1 MAFDQTGSAGV
12 MTLDPDEVE
21 TSPTEKALDPS
32 EVEDA
37 PSVRQSASTQ
47 SAASSSEQSLP
58 AGGTGPLPGIPQPQA
73 DMRVPSIGET
83 LTGVNPDQDPKALYN
98 YGQNA
103 IPRAVQGAREV
114 GRGQYI
120 KGATDILGGVNE
132 GMGSQ
137 VLPVGSAPAAVAK
150 GLVGSVAG
158 AAAAPYVVKKLGGSP
173 DAQALAGEVGAALP
187 LAAGVGAD
195 LLRSPRP
202 EVLPPVRPAS
212 VEVPEVGNLLSAGEP
227 ATVDASAQ
235 PNPGPVPR
243 SEAASP
249 EVRYRNGQPFVQD
262 NKTGWWQ
269 PQTANGDGSP
279 VQADITVHKAGK
291 VSGIDEATGLPIVD
305 RSQPSEIP
313 FSARGEDL
321 PPQTGTA
328 SPMSSEAEAI
338 SARAAGS
345 SQPDT
350 SQQGDIQGKLA
361 SVGLNGGETNSILD
375 MYGLDP
381 HAENA
386 PETALDAAGK
396 PWDEQVRDAY
406 STLADQR
413 GIPVNSNDDLFRD
426 QNTARDARNAVEQV
440 ISHVYP
446 EAESNTATGPSATE
460 DTALSSE
467 TQQSSN
473 GSARKQSITLSPDEV
488 EDGPGASE
496 ADTARQNYGNFLDR
510 VGTRVA
516 MESHGQDILDRME
529 EAGESPREVSD
540 KFWNETYFDLPAPV
554 QQRFTRMLKNVS
566 GFEPGDTIAVRPDKS
581 SIVAKDWADVANGL
595 LPEKAEHL
603 EGTERGLTALMKEA
617 NDRFSDARNS
627 TQQAPEQPRPL
638 TGARPVLQ
646 AHNPAQ
652 SASGSLM
659 PAQSTPSVM
668 PVRPALTAGTARA
681 VVSPAQIRPGVIPG
695 SPETQSP
702 VSLAKG
708 DQVTLPDGSTG
719 TVSYLD
725 PMMRIARVRTSDG
738 RNVSARLSALK
749 PSGGVKQA
757 VNQSGATVRSAP
769 TQDLTFDPQR
779 FQYKLNTNPQGV
791 TDLLKGNRWND
802 DLAGVISV
810 WRDPADG
817 KTYVVNGHHRAM
829 LAKETGT
836 PQVAVRYL
844 KAPDAASARAIGA
857 LQNIA
862 EGRGTPVDAAKFFR
876 DSGLTPADL
885 EAKGIS
891 MGEAT
896 AANGL
901 ALSRLSPQLFDDAVS
916 GKLRQGRAIAI
927 GKAAPEIE
935 QQEVLLKLIDRAE
948 VKGKRVSDD
957 TIEELGRMVRGAQT
971 HSATQNTLFGA
982 HEETRN
988 LALEKAEVS
997 NYIRETLGRERK
1009 LFAHVSDEGRAEQLG
1024 AAGNLIKAKTNAG
1037 IAERAGQAQELYDRL
1052 STRVGAV
1059 NDLLDRAAAKLAK
1072 GDDSNVVKREAYTA
1086 TRTALAE
1093 ALNGPEAGRPQPVQV
1108 HPGRASLS
1116 PAETRN
1122 RPGAVAQVKPALPG
1136 LENAVRE
1143 QSAAQAEE
1151 RGRQLGNELS
1161 RPRGDI
1167 EKAAGEMERNSP
1179 LFEGSEANP
1188 QSGLFGKEKPQS
1200 QTLYSGGAVFD
1211 PEAWKTLFPDVA
1223 ERFSDWVSDKED
1235 EGDKQ
1240 AAIMRETRGELDR
1253 KVSIAAKQL
1262 EKVQRDFRVRPRQ
1275 DALDFFNAAEGV
1287 TPMNSIPAKDQALA
1301 ATFKSYFDKMKAD
1314 LQSLN
1319 PNVLRDFIENYFPH
1333 IWERPSRAAT
1343 VFQQVLSGKR
1353 PFAGSGAFLRQRT
1366 IPTIQD
1372 GLALGLK
1379 PVSYNPVDL
1388 FLAKYHEMSRFLM
1401 GHKTLGMMKDAG
1413 TAKLVRPG
1421 TAPPDGWTQ
1430 LDDRI
1435 GTVMSTDADGN
1446 LVIRGHYYAPAPAAK
1461 VFNAYVS
1468 KGLAGH
1474 SAIFDTL
1481 QAANNRLNA
1490 LQLGISAFHA
1500 TTTAV
1505 NAAASDI
1512 ALGAQQITEGK
1523 PLQGMKNIAEG
1534 VTYVP
1539 SMVSTFHNGSKL
1551 MKEYL
1556 SPGSYAKFAREADA
1570 VSLAGGRIKQ
1580 NTIEIKPLT
1589 QAIHDLKAGAV
1600 GSALKKT
1607 IPAIIDASSRPI
1619 MEYWVPRMKLGAFYD
1634 MAHNVLDT
1642 ADREGWDDERIR
1654 SRMQTAW
1661 DSIDNRFG
1669 QMVYD
1674 NLFWN
1679 KALRDVL
1686 MASTRS
1692 VGWNAG
1698 TIRELGG
1705 AALDTV
1711 QQAGKVVSGKAPE
1724 LTDRMGF
1731 AIGMT
1736 VSAGLLGSAIY
1747 YLLNGE
1753 RPQTWK
1759 DAYFPGKKG
1768 EARMSIPGYMKDVVA
1783 YAHDPK
1789 QTILN
1794 KMSPVLSMLSAALEN
1809 RDFYGTEIRHP
1820 DDPVVQQLWQL
1831 AKFAGAEA
1839 MPFSV
1844 RGVQKLVQQKG
1855 SLESSLSGQVREA
1868 LKNPKELVAGQFG
1881 VQPAPAY
1888 IQNSPALNRA
1898 HEYDRANMPPGTRTQ
1913 GQAEKQ
1919 RLRAAIAVQY
1929 RSGHPDRPAIENL
1942 VREGKLTQKE
1952 VNSAI
1957 TTSKTDPLV
1966 RAARPLHLDQLLNVY
1981 ADADQTE
1988 RRELRP
1994 IIARKAGDVRKEMDP
2009 GRRAALRAA
2018 LEEVLRRGSSGQD
2031 SGSRRGVSM
2040 P

>member
-1 MAFDQTGSAGV
+1 

-21 TSPTEKALDPS
+21 TSPVEKALDPS

-37 PSVRQSASTQ
+37 PGPRQSAPTQ
-47 SAASSSEQSLP
+47 SAASSPGQLLP
-58 AGGTGPLPGIPQPQA
+58 AGATGPLPGIPRPQV
-73 DMRVPSIGET
+73 DMRAPSIGET
-83 LTGVNPDQDPKALYN
+83 LTGVNPNQAPQNTYD
-98 YGQNA
+98 YGQSA

-114 GRGQYI
+114 GSGQYV
-120 KGATDILGGVNE
+120 KGATDVLGGVNE
-132 GMGSQ
+132 ALGSQ
-137 VLPVGSAPAAVAK
+137 LLPVGSAPAAIAK
-150 GLVGSVAG
+150 GLAGSVAG
-158 AAAAPYVVKKLGGSP
+158 AAAAPYVVRKLGGSS

-195 LLRSPRP
+195 LLRRPRP
-202 EVLPPVRPAS
+202 EVLPPVRPSS
-212 VEVPEVGNLLSAGEP
+212 VEVPEAGNLLTAGEP
-227 ATVDASAQ
+227 ATVDASQTPPQ
-235 PNPGPVPR
+235 PEPGI
-243 SEAASP
+243 ASP
-249 EVRYRNGQPFVQD
+249 ARRSQP
-262 NKTGWWQ
+262 
-269 PQTANGDGSP
+269 
-279 VQADITVHKAGK
+279 ADITVHRAGK

-313 FSARGEDL
+313 LSARGEDL
-321 PPQTGTA
+321 PPQTATA
-328 SPMSSEAEAI
+328 GAMSPEAEAI
-338 SARAAGS
+338 SARAAES
-345 SQPDT
+345 PQETPE
-350 SQQGDIQGKLA
+350 QGDIQDKLA
-361 SVGLNGGETNSILD
+361 SVGLHGDEANSILD
-375 MYGLDP
+375 MYGIDP
-381 HAENA
+381 HEADIPQSA
-386 PETALDAAGK
+386 HFAAGR
-396 PWDEQVRDAY
+396 PWDEQLQDAY
-406 STLADQR
+406 TTLANQR
-413 GIPVNSNDDLFRD
+413 GIPAKSGDDLYQD
-426 QNTARDARNAVEQV
+426 EDTARDARNAVEQV

-446 EAESNTATGPSATE
+446 ETGSDRETAPGATE
-460 DTALSSE
+460 VPASSSE
-467 TQQSSN
+467 MQQGRN
-473 GSARKQSITLSPDEV
+473 RPAREQSITLSPDEV
-488 EDGPGASE
+488 EDEPVASGTNR
-496 ADTARQNYGNFLDR
+496 AQNYGDFLDR
-510 VGTRVA
+510 VATRVA

-529 EAGESPREVSD
+529 ETGESPRDVSD
-540 KFWNETYFDLPAPV
+540 KFWNETYFELPAPV

-581 SIVAKDWADVANGL
+581 AIVAKDWADVANGL
-595 LPEKAEHL
+595 LPEKVEHL

-617 NDRFSDARNS
+617 NDRVAQGQNS
-627 TQQAPEQPRPL
+627 PPQASVQPRPS
-638 TGARPVLQ
+638 TQPVLQ
-646 AHNPAQ
+646 AQNPARPTMPSQ
-652 SASGSLM
+652 SPSARPVVGPIKPASLM
-659 PAQSTPSVM
+659 PA
-668 PVRPALTAGTARA
+668 
-681 VVSPAQIRPGVIPG
+681 
-695 SPETQSP
+695 E
-702 VSLAKG
+702 LAKG
-708 DQVTLPDGSTG
+708 AKVTLPDGSAG
-719 TVSYLD
+719 TVSYIH
-725 PMMRIARVRTSDG
+725 PVMQIARVRTSDG
-738 RNVSARLSALK
+738 RTLSVRPSALK
-749 PSGGVKQA
+749 QRGAPRQA
-757 VNQSGATVRSAP
+757 GATVVRNVP
-769 TQDLTFDPQR
+769 TQDLALDPQR
-779 FQYKLNTNPQGV
+779 FQYKMNTSHEGV
-791 TDLLKGNRWND
+791 TDLLKGKRWND

-817 KTYVVNGHHRAM
+817 KTYVVNGHHRAI

-836 PQVAVRYL
+836 PEVAVRYL

-876 DSGLTPADL
+876 DSGLTPQDL

-927 GKAAPEIE
+927 GKAAPEVE
-935 QQEVLLKLIDRAE
+935 QQEALLKLIGRAE
-948 VKGKRVSDD
+948 AKGKRVSDD

-971 HSATQNTLFGA
+971 HSTTQNTLFGA
-982 HEETRN
+982 QEQTRN

-997 NYIRETLGRERK
+997 SYIRETLGRERK

-1059 NDLLDRAAAKLAK
+1059 NGILDRAAAKLAK

-1093 ALNGPEAGRPQPVQV
+1093 AINGPEAGRPQPVQV
-1108 HPGRASLS
+1108 HPGRGSIN
-1116 PAETRN
+1116 PAEARN
-1122 RPGAVAQVKPALPG
+1122 GPGTVVTQVKPALPG
-1136 LENAVRE
+1136 FESAVRE
-1143 QSAAQAEE
+1143 QSVAQAQE
-1151 RGRQLGNELS
+1151 RGRQLTNELS
-1161 RPRGDI
+1161 RPKGDI
-1167 EKAAGEMERNSP
+1167 EKTAGEMERNSP

-1188 QSGLFGKEKPQS
+1188 QSGLFGKQKPQS
-1200 QTLYSGGAVFD
+1200 QTMYSGGAVFD
-1211 PEAWKTLFPDVA
+1211 PEAWKTLFPDIA
-1223 ERFSDWVSDKED
+1223 ERFSDWVNDKQD
-1235 EGDKQ
+1235 EGDVQ

-1253 KVSIAAKQL
+1253 RVSIAAKQL
-1262 EKVQRDFRVRPRQ
+1262 EKVQRDFRLRPRE
-1275 DALDFFNAAEGV
+1275 DALKFFNAAEGV
-1287 TPMNSIPAKDQALA
+1287 TPMSSIPAKDQALA
-1301 ATFKSYFDKMKAD
+1301 ATFKNYFDKMKTD

-1343 VFQQVLSGKR
+1343 VFKQVLSGKR
-1353 PFAGSGAFLRQRT
+1353 PFAGSGSFLRQRT

-1435 GTVMSTDADGN
+1435 GTVMSKDADGN
-1446 LVIRGHYYAPAPAAK
+1446 LSIRGHYYAPAPAAR

-1468 KGLAGH
+1468 KGLAGR

-1490 LQLGISAFHA
+1490 LQLGISAFHG

-1512 ALGAQQITEGK
+1512 ALGAQQLTQGK

-1534 VTYVP
+1534 VTYIP
-1539 SMVSTFHNGSKL
+1539 SMVSTFRNGSKL
-1551 MKEYL
+1551 MQEYL

-1570 VSLAGGRIKQ
+1570 ISLAGGRIKQ
-1580 NTIEIKPLT
+1580 NTLEIKPLT
-1589 QAIHDLKAGAV
+1589 QALDDLKAGAI
-1600 GSALKKT
+1600 GSAMKKT

-1634 MAHNVLDT
+1634 MAHNILDT
-1642 ADREGWDDERIR
+1642 ADKENWNQEQIR
-1654 SRMQTAW
+1654 TRMQTAW

-1705 AALDTV
+1705 AAVDTA
-1711 QQAGKVVSGKAPE
+1711 QQAGKAASGKAPE

-1789 QTILN
+1789 QTVLN
-1794 KMSPVLSMLSAALEN
+1794 KMSPVLNHALIGTREPRFLRNRNPPPRRSCCSAALATGKVRRRRSNAVLRPRRSEARAAEGFSRN
-1809 RDFYGTEIRHP
+1809 
-1820 DDPVVQQLWQL
+1820 LL
-1831 AKFAGAEA
+1831 ARPSK
-1839 MPFSV
+1839 
-1844 RGVQKLVQQKG
+1844 
-1855 SLESSLSGQVREA
+1855 SGLQE
-1868 LKNPKELVAGQFG
+1868 PQ
-1881 VQPAPAY
+1881 
-1888 IQNSPALNRA
+1888 
-1898 HEYDRANMPPGTRTQ
+1898 GTRC
-1913 GQAEKQ
+1913 
-1919 RLRAAIAVQY
+1919 RAVWFPARTGIHPELAGSK
-1929 RSGHPDRPAIENL
+1929 SGP
-1942 VREGKLTQKE
+1942 
-1952 VNSAI
+1952 
-1957 TTSKTDPLV
+1957 
-1966 RAARPLHLDQLLNVY
+1966 
-1981 ADADQTE
+1981 
-1988 RRELRP
+1988 
-1994 IIARKAGDVRKEMDP
+1994 
-2009 GRRAALRAA
+2009 
-2018 LEEVLRRGSSGQD
+2018 
-2031 SGSRRGVSM
+2031 
-2040 P
+2040 